1 MDESQAVR
9 YPIPTQIAGR
19 VAGIA
24 KWMRTVGIIQSV
36 FSGLA
41 FLMFAFS
48 LLTSFGRFGVLGAAV
63 VLASLVGL
71 FFTGVYF
78 RQALMLQS
86 AAEHLAEVQ
95 TDPDDAHDHLVLAFS
110 RLRTVFM
117 LDLVAASLWLTRDL
131 LTLGG

>member
-1 MDESQAVR
+1 MDVVQATR
-9 YPIPTQIAGR
+9 YPIPTAIAGR
-19 VAGIA
+19 VAAIA

-41 FLMFAFS
+41 FLAFGFS
-48 LLTSFGRFGVLGAAV
+48 LLTSFGKFGMLGAAV
-63 VLASLVGL
+63 VLASLIGL

-95 TDPDDAHDHLVLAFS
+95 SDPDDAHDHLVLAFT
-110 RLRTVFM
+110 RLRTVFV

-131 LTLGG
+131 LALGG

>member
-1 MDESQAVR
+1 MDEAQAVR

-19 VAGIA
+19 VAGIS

-41 FLMFAFS
+41 FLAFAFTLVTS
-48 LLTSFGRFGVLGAAV
+48 LGRFGVLGAAA
-63 VLASLVGL
+63 VLASGIGLV
-71 FFTGVYF
+71 FSGVYF

-86 AAEHLAEVQ
+86 AAEHLAEVRS
-95 TDPDDAHDHLVLAFS
+95 DPDDAHDHLVLAFT
-110 RLRTVFM
+110 RLRTVFV
-117 LDLVAASLWLTRDL
+117 LDVVAASLWLSRDL